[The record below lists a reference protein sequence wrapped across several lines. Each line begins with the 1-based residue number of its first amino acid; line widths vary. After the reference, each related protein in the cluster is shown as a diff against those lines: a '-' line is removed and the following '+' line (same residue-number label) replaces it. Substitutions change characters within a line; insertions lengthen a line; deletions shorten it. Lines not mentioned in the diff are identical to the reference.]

1 MSSESQSRSKEP
13 ELQSFLTMEI
23 NEASLRRLKQA
34 TGALAPPPERMSSRR
49 SSYSS
54 YVMPALSED
63 EEEKKT
69 AYKHVIQ
76 REYSNEESRVGAG
89 RWDRRSSFPS
99 QKNSFHG
106 SQRSNDHENIRPQIS
121 FGNEVDNEEDQ
132 TVLTKSSRPTTIH
145 IPKDAL
151 REHLNDTATYHTKKT
166 LGSFKSSNSKSSKNS
181 KTSKTSQ
188 TTGRSSKASTNYTK
202 SASVQQIALFGAN
215 TKTGHCF
222 LRLALDAGYRVRTMD
237 KTDISQPSLRKY
249 KEMHHVLRNATFVV
263 CFCPD
268 ILPQLYPLMK
278 RESGIQVFLYQV
290 GFIFCGEEKLDSR

>member
-1 MSSESQSRSKEP
+1 
-13 ELQSFLTMEI
+13 MEI
-23 NEASLRRLKQA
+23 NEANLLKLKQA
-34 TGALAPPPERMSSRR
+34 TGRLAPPPQRMSSRR

-54 YVMPALSED
+54 YWMPSFSDDED
-63 EEEKKT
+63 EKK
-69 AYKHVIQ
+69 A
-76 REYSNEESRVGAG
+76 SNKNAMEMEFPNASSRGGWVN
-89 RWDRRSSFPS
+89 RDSFRS
-99 QKNSFHG
+99 QKNSFRE
-106 SQRSNDHENIRPQIS
+106 STRSKDHENIRPQRS
-121 FGNEVDNEEDQ
+121 FGNDVDNEEDQ

-151 REHLNDTATYHTKKT
+151 REHLNDSATYHTKKT
-166 LGSFKSSNSKSSKNS
+166 ITSSKSSNSKLSKNS

-188 TTGRSSKASTNYTK
+188 TSGRMSKASTNYSK
-202 SASVQQIALFGAN
+202 SASSQQIALFGAN

-290 GFIFCGEEKLDSR
+290 RFVDYFHGLFISSPLYRSSLSNSLFLGFVIMP